1 MMETYDIKV
10 AWGKYTSG
18 HNMLPWVPPLI
29 AKSWERCW
37 PSMLPMA
44 PATLAKLSNKNLL
57 SAQVAN
63 FELLSIARPIIEDIY
78 QYIEGSD
85 SALLICNSAGYVL
98 DMLGDLSM
106 LDFLEKNSIQNG
118 ALLSEAEMGTNAFGL
133 ALRERIPIQIRGSE
147 HYRAQYHVLAGAAAP
162 IFDMTG
168 HSLGAFGIFNFDD
181 SYHPHSLGM
190 AVAGARA
197 IESQRQSD
205 TLLWEQNNNVAKL
218 NAILANIV
226 EGILVWNTDRI
237 LIHANQ
243 AATEQIGLSMD
254 MLMGRNLDEF
264 VEFPEFLK
272 QAITERKPVTD
283 VEASLKVGRLFV
295 DCITSLRFVRS
306 GRNVQA
312 VIMLLRP
319 TSDVRKLIQRQMGVQ
334 APFTL
339 DQYIGK
345 TPKVR
350 NMYRLAKKAA
360 AARASVFISGDS
372 GTGKSF
378 LAHAIHCQ
386 SPRRD
391 GPFVIFSCA
400 SIPTEM
406 ILLELLGHENQPRVS
421 DTGNRPSKFELA
433 DGGTLFFQDV
443 HALPQSAQA
452 ALLNVLEFG
461 FVQRIGASR
470 PIEVDVRVI
479 AASDVKLE
487 KLVAEKSFRADLY
500 YRLSPFEIRLPNLR
514 EYASDIP
521 QLVEYILDRISKQ
534 RNQPLKITDNT
545 MATLQAYHWPGNI
558 RELETVLESAAVQ
571 ARLSEQIELVH
582 LPEFIHKTVEWGPT
596 NGQSIGWK
604 NLEEMEREAIL
615 KAARLWEGNTT
626 QMAKALG
633 IGRTTLWRKLK
644 KYSIPVEQ
652 GA

>member
-1 MMETYDIKV
+1 MDTLDIKV

-18 HNMLPWVPPLI
+18 HSMLPWVPPLI

-37 PSMLPMA
+37 ASMLPMA
-44 PATLAKLSNKNLL
+44 PATLAKLSTKHLL

-85 SALLICNSAGYVL
+85 TTLLICNSAGYVL
-98 DMLGDLSM
+98 DKLGDESM
-106 LDFLEKNSIQNG
+106 LDFLEKNSVQNG
-118 ALLSEAEMGTNAFGL
+118 SLLSESEMGTNAFGL
-133 ALRERIPIQIRGSE
+133 ALRERIPIQIRGAE
-147 HYRAQYHVLAGAAAP
+147 HFRAQYHVLAGAAAP
-162 IFDMTG
+162 IFDMAG
-168 HSLGAFGIFNFDD
+168 HSLGAFGIFNYDD
-181 SYHPHSLGM
+181 SYHPHTLGM

-197 IESQRQSD
+197 IEGQRQSD
-205 TLLWEQNNNVAKL
+205 KLLWEQNNNVAKL

-226 EGILVWNTDRI
+226 EGILVWNTEGI

-243 AATEQIGLSMD
+243 AATEQFDLSMD
-254 MLMGRNLDEF
+254 LLMGRSMDEF
-264 VEFPEFLK
+264 VEFPDFMR
-272 QAITERKPVTD
+272 QAINDRKPVTD
-283 VEASLKVGRLFV
+283 VEVSLKVGRRFV
-295 DCITSLRFVRS
+295 DCIISLRFVRS

-339 DQYIGK
+339 DHYVGK

-378 LAHAIHCQ
+378 LAHAIHRQ
-386 SPRRD
+386 SPRSD

-406 ILLELLGHENQPRVS
+406 IILELLGHENQPGIS
-421 DTGNRPSKFELA
+421 DAGNRPSKFELA

-443 HALPQSAQA
+443 HALPHAAQA

-461 FVQRIGASR
+461 IVQRIGASR
-470 PIEVDVRVI
+470 PIEVDARVI
-479 AASDVKLE
+479 AASDAKLE
-487 KLVAEKSFRADLY
+487 KLVSEKSFRADLY
-500 YRLSPFEIRLPNLR
+500 YRLSPFEIHLPALR

-521 QLVEYILDRISKQ
+521 QLAEYILERISRQ
-534 RNQPLKITDNT
+534 RNQPLKIADNVL
-545 MATLQAYHWPGNI
+545 AALQVYDWPGNI

-582 LPEFIHKTVEWGPT
+582 LPDFILQAKEWGPT
-596 NGQSIGWK
+596 NGRGETWI
-604 NLEEMEREAIL
+604 NLEEMERQAIL

-644 KYSIPVEQ
+644 KYSISIDQ
-652 GA
+652 IA

>member
-1 MMETYDIKV
+1 MESLDIKV

-18 HNMLPWVPPLI
+18 HNLLPWVPPLI
-29 AKSWERCW
+29 GKSWERCW
-37 PSMLPMA
+37 PSMLPKA
-44 PATLAKLSNKNLL
+44 PATLAKLSNKHLL
-57 SAQVAN
+57 SAQVAY

-98 DMLGDLSM
+98 DMLGDTSM
-106 LDFLEKNSIQNG
+106 LDFLSKNSVQNG
-118 ALLSEAEMGTNAFGL
+118 SLLSESEMGTNAFGL
-133 ALRERIPIQIRGSE
+133 ALRERIPVQIRGAE

-162 IFDMTG
+162 IFDLTG
-168 HSLGAFGIFNFDD
+168 HSLGALGIFNYDD
-181 SYHPHSLGM
+181 SFHPHTLGM

-197 IESQRQSD
+197 IEGQRQSD
-205 TLLWEQNNNVAKL
+205 ILLWEQNNNVAKL

-226 EGILVWNTDRI
+226 EGILVWNTEGI

-243 AATEQIGLSMD
+243 AASEQFELSMD
-254 MLMGRNLDEF
+254 MLMGHRMEEF
-264 VEFPEFLK
+264 VDFPSFLQ
-272 QAITERKPVTD
+272 QAVKDRKPITD
-283 VEASLKVGRLFV
+283 VEVSLKVGRRFV
-295 DCITSLRFVRS
+295 DCIISLRFVRS

-312 VIMLLRP
+312 IIMLLRP
-319 TSDVRKLIQRQMGVQ
+319 TSEVRKLIQRQIGVQ

-339 DQYIGK
+339 EQYVGK

-378 LAHAIHCQ
+378 LAHAIHRQ
-386 SPRRD
+386 SPRCD
-391 GPFVIFSCA
+391 GPFLIFSCA

-406 ILLELLGHENQPRVS
+406 IMLELLGHENQPGVS
-421 DTGNRPSKFELA
+421 DAGNRPSKFELA

-443 HALPQSAQA
+443 HALPQAAQA

-479 AASDVKLE
+479 AASDAKLE
-487 KLVAEKSFRADLY
+487 KLVAEKSFRPDLY
-500 YRLSPFEIRLPNLR
+500 YRLSPFEIHLPTLR

-521 QLVEYILDRISKQ
+521 QLAEYILERISRQ
-534 RNQPLKITDNT
+534 RNHPFKISDSVI
-545 MATLQAYHWPGNI
+545 AALQAYHWPGNI

-571 ARLSEQIELVH
+571 ARLSDQIELVH
-582 LPEFIHKTVEWGPT
+582 LPEFILKAREWG
-596 NGQSIGWK
+596 SIYSPGETLA
-604 NLEEMEREAIL
+604 NLEEMERQAIL
-615 KAARLWEGNTT
+615 NAARLWGGNTT
-626 QMAKALG
+626 QMSKALG

-644 KYSIPVEQ
+644 KYSISIDQ
-652 GA
+652 LL

>member
-1 MMETYDIKV
+1 MDTLDIKF

-18 HNMLPWVPPLI
+18 HNLLPGVPTLI

-44 PATLAKLSNKNLL
+44 PATLAKLSNKHLL

-78 QYIEGSD
+78 QFIEGYD

-98 DMLGDLSM
+98 DMLGDATM
-106 LDFLEKNSIQNG
+106 LGFLEKNSIQNG
-118 ALLSEAEMGTNAFGL
+118 SLLSESEMGTNAFGL
-133 ALRERIPIQIRGSE
+133 ALRERIPIQIRGAE
-147 HYRAQYHVLAGAAAP
+147 HYRVQYHVLAGAAAP
-162 IFDMTG
+162 IFDPTG
-168 HSLGAFGIFNFDD
+168 HALGAFGIFNYEDN
-181 SYHPHSLGM
+181 YHPHTLGT

-197 IESQRQSD
+197 IEGQRQSD
-205 TLLWEQNNNVAKL
+205 KLLWEQNNNVAKL

-226 EGILVWNTDRI
+226 EGILVWNTEGI
-237 LIHANQ
+237 LIHANR
-243 AATEQIGLSMD
+243 AATEQFDLNMD
-254 MLMGRNLDEF
+254 MLMGRRMDEF
-264 VEFPEFLK
+264 VEFPDFLL
-272 QAITERKPVTD
+272 QAINERKPLTD
-283 VEASLKVGRLFV
+283 VEVSLKAGRRFV
-295 DCITSLRFVRS
+295 DCIISLRFVRS
-306 GRNVQA
+306 GKNVQA
-312 VIMLLRP
+312 IIMLLRP

-339 DQYIGK
+339 DHYVGK

-406 ILLELLGHENQPRVS
+406 ILLELLGHENQIGVS
-421 DTGNRPSKFELA
+421 DAGNRPGKFELA

-443 HALPQSAQA
+443 HALPHAAQA
-452 ALLNVLEFG
+452 TLLNVLEFG

-470 PIEVDVRVI
+470 PIEVDVRVV
-479 AASDVKLE
+479 AASDAKLE

-500 YRLSPFEIRLPNLR
+500 YRLSPFEIHLPALR

-521 QLVEYILDRISKQ
+521 QLAEYILERISRQ
-534 RNQPLKITDNT
+534 RNHPLKVADNVI
-545 MATLQAYHWPGNI
+545 AALQAYHWPGNV
-558 RELETVLESAAVQ
+558 RELETVMESAAVQ
-571 ARLSEQIELVH
+571 ARFSDQIELVH
-582 LPEFIHKTVEWGPT
+582 LPDFILRASEWGPT
-596 NGQSIGWK
+596 NNQGEAWA
-604 NLEEMEREAIL
+604 NLDEMERQAIL
-615 KAARLWEGNTT
+615 KAGKLWKGNTT

-644 KYSIPVEQ
+644 KYSITIEQ
-652 GA
+652 VP

>member
-1 MMETYDIKV
+1 MHTPDIKI

-18 HNMLPWVPPLI
+18 HTLLPWVPSMI

-37 PSMLPMA
+37 TSMLPMA
-44 PATLAKLSNKNLL
+44 PATLAKLSNKHLL

-85 SALLICNSAGYVL
+85 TALLICNSAGYVL
-98 DMLGDLSM
+98 DILGDASM
-106 LDFLEKNSIQNG
+106 LDFLEKNSVQNG
-118 ALLSEAEMGTNAFGL
+118 SLLSESEMGTNAFGL
-133 ALRERIPIQIRGSE
+133 ALRERIPVQIRGAE
-147 HYRAQYHVLAGAAAP
+147 HYRAQYHILAGAAAP
-162 IFDMTG
+162 IFDLTG
-168 HSLGAFGIFNFDD
+168 HALGAFGVFNFDD
-181 SYHPHSLGM
+181 SYHTHTLGT

-197 IESQRQSD
+197 IEGQRQSD
-205 TLLWEQNNNVAKL
+205 KLLWEQNNNVAKL

-226 EGILVWNTDRI
+226 EGILVWNTDGT
-237 LIHANQ
+237 LIHANH
-243 AATEQIGLSMD
+243 AAAEQLELSMD
-254 MLMGRNLDEF
+254 MLMGRQMEEF
-264 VEFPEFLK
+264 IEFPDFLQK
-272 QAITERKPVTD
+272 SINDRKPVTD
-283 VEASLKVGRLFV
+283 VEVSFKVGRRFV
-295 DCITSLRFVRS
+295 DCIISLRFVRS

-312 VIMLLRP
+312 IIMLLRP
-319 TSDVRKLIQRQMGVQ
+319 TSEVRKLIQRQMGVQ
-334 APFTL
+334 PPYNL
-339 DQYIGK
+339 DHYVGK

-386 SPRRD
+386 SPRSE

-406 ILLELLGHENQPRVS
+406 IMLELLGYENQPGIAEG
-421 DTGNRPSKFELA
+421 GNRPSKFELA

-443 HALPQSAQA
+443 HALPHAAQA

-461 FVQRIGASR
+461 FVQRIGATR
-470 PIEVDVRVI
+470 PIEIDVRVI
-479 AASDVKLE
+479 AASDAKLE

-500 YRLSPFEIRLPNLR
+500 YRLSPFEIRLPTLR

-521 QLVEYILDRISKQ
+521 QLAEYILERISKQ
-534 RNQPLKITDNT
+534 RNHPLRIADNVIS
-545 MATLQAYHWPGNI
+545 AFQAYHWPGNI
-558 RELETVLESAAVQ
+558 RELETVMESAAVQ
-571 ARLSEQIELVH
+571 ARLSDQIELVH
-582 LPEFIHKTVEWGPT
+582 LPDFILRAREWKRQDE
-596 NGQSIGWK
+596 NGDEWTT
-604 NLEEMEREAIL
+604 LEEMERQAIV
-615 KAARLWEGNTT
+615 KAARLCDGNTS

-644 KYSIPVEQ
+644 KYSILIEGTV
-652 GA
+652 